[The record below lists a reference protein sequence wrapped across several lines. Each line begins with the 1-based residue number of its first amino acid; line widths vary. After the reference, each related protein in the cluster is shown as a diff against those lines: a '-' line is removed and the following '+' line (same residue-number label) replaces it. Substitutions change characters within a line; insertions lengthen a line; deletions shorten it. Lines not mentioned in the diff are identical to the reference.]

1 MDEATPYALHAQ
13 AARRALADSGL
24 DRALIDGL
32 ASAGLGTL
40 APVEVAEYLGL
51 RPTWVDSTSVGGATW
66 EVMAAHA
73 ADAIAQRRANAVLL
87 VYGSTARA
95 DIKARRRTSDLS
107 FGARGPL
114 QFEVPYGHTLIAK
127 YAMAARRHM
136 HQYGTTLEQLAQVAV
151 QARANA
157 AANPDA
163 LYREPITVED
173 VLSGPMIADPFTKLH
188 CCVRSDGGC
197 AVLLVGEEYV
207 PDLARHPVWVL
218 GAGTAVSHTTMSEWE
233 DFTVSPAAVSG
244 RAAFERA
251 GVTPRDIDLAEIYDA
266 FTYMTLVTLEDL
278 GFCAKGEGGAFV
290 AEGRLLRDGSLPVN
304 TDGGGL
310 SACHPGMRGLFLLVE
325 AVRQL
330 RGEADEARAVGG
342 ADEARAVGGA
352 DEARA
357 VGEADETCAVG
368 EADEVRAV
376 GGADEVRAAGEADE
390 VRAAGEADEVRAVG
404 EADEVRAAGEA
415 DEAGVAG
422 ATGAAAGGRQ
432 VRRADGSLPELAV
445 ASGTGGWFCSS
456 GTVVLGRG

>member
-1 MDEATPYALHAQ
+1 MPGPTPEPRNGRRRVAVVGVALSDCGRVDGPTPYALHAQ

-24 DRALIDGL
+24 GRSVVDGF
-32 ASAGLGTL
+32 ASAGLGIL

-51 RPTWVDSTSVGGATW
+51 RPTWVDSTSVGGSTW

-73 ADAIAQRRANAVLL
+73 ADAIAAGHANAVLL

-95 DIKARRRTSDLS
+95 DIKARRRTSNLS

-114 QFEVPYGHTLIAK
+114 QFEVPYGHTLVSK

-136 HQYGTTLEQLAQVAV
+136 HEYGTTLEQLASVAV

-157 AANPDA
+157 ATNPDA
-163 LYREPITVED
+163 MFRDPITVDD
-173 VLSGPMIADPFTKLH
+173 VLSGEMIADPFTKLH
-188 CCVRSDGGC
+188 CCIRSDGGC
-197 AVLLVGEEYV
+197 AVLLAAEDYV
-207 PDLARHPVWVL
+207 PDTAKSPVWIL
-218 GAGTAVSHTTMSEWE
+218 GTGTSVSHTTMSEWE

-244 RAAFERA
+244 RLAFERA
-251 GVTPRDIDLAEIYDA
+251 GLTPADVDLAEIYDA

-290 AEGRLLRDGSLPVN
+290 EKGRLLRDGELPVN

-330 RGEADEARAVGG
+330 RGEAGP
-342 ADEARAVGGA
+342 
-352 DEARA
+352 
-357 VGEADETCAVG
+357 T
-368 EADEVRAV
+368 
-376 GGADEVRAAGEADE
+376 
-390 VRAAGEADEVRAVG
+390 
-404 EADEVRAAGEA
+404 
-415 DEAGVAG
+415 
-422 ATGAAAGGRQ
+422 RQ
-432 VRRADGSLPELAV
+432 VTKRDGRLPEVAL

-456 GTVVLGRG
+456 GTVLLGRG

>member
-1 MDEATPYALHAQ
+1 MAATASRSTSRKVAVVGVALSDCGRVDEATPYALHAQ
-13 AARRALADSGL
+13 AARNALADSGL
-24 DRALIDGL
+24 GREVIDGI

-51 RPTWVDSTSVGGATW
+51 KPRWVDSTSVGGATW

-73 ADAIAQRRANAVLL
+73 AEAIAAGRANAVLL

-95 DIKARRRTSDLS
+95 DIKAKRRTSNLS

-114 QFEVPYGHTLIAK
+114 QFEVPYGHSLIAK

-136 HQYGTTLEQLAQVAV
+136 HEYGTTLEQLASVAV

-163 LYREPITVED
+163 MFRDPITVDD

-188 CCVRSDGGC
+188 CCIRSDGGC
-197 AVLLVGEEYV
+197 AVLLAAEEYV
-207 PDLARHPVWVL
+207 PDCASDPIWVL
-218 GAGTAVSHTTMSEWE
+218 GAGEHVSHTTMSEWD

-244 RAAFERA
+244 RLAFERA
-251 GVTPRDIDLAEIYDA
+251 GVRPADIDIAQIYDA
-266 FTYMTLVTLEDL
+266 FTYMTMVTLEDL

-290 AEGRLLRDGSLPVN
+290 EKGRLLRDGDLPTN

-310 SACHPGMRGLFLLVE
+310 SAQHPGMRGLFLLVE

-330 RGEADEARAVGG
+330 RGES
-342 ADEARAVGGA
+342 
-352 DEARA
+352 
-357 VGEADETCAVG
+357 GEA
-368 EADEVRAV
+368 
-376 GGADEVRAAGEADE
+376 
-390 VRAAGEADEVRAVG
+390 
-404 EADEVRAAGEA
+404 
-415 DEAGVAG
+415 
-422 ATGAAAGGRQ
+422 Q
-432 VRRADGSLPELAV
+432 VRRPDGTLPELAV

-456 GTVVLGRG
+456 GTVVLGR

>member
-1 MDEATPYALHAQ
+1 MSAAKRKRARKVAVVGVSLSDCGRVDSATPYALHAQ

-24 DRALIDGL
+24 DRSAVDGL

-51 RPTWVDSTSVGGATW
+51 RPTWTDSTSVGGSTW

-73 ADAIAQRRANAVLL
+73 ADAIAAGHARAVLL

-95 DIKARRRTSDLS
+95 DIRAGRRTSNLS

-114 QFEVPYGHTLIAK
+114 QFEVPYGHTLVAK

-136 HQYGTTLEQLAQVAV
+136 HQYGTTLEQLADIAV

-157 AANPDA
+157 AHNPDA
-163 LYREPITVED
+163 MFRTPITVDE

-188 CCVRSDGGC
+188 CCIRSDGGC
-197 AVLLVGEEYV
+197 ALLLAGEEYI
-207 PDLARHPVWVL
+207 PDTAKPPVWVL
-218 GAGTAVSHTTMSEWE
+218 GSGTAISHTTMSEWG
-233 DFTVSPAAVSG
+233 DFTVSPAALSG
-244 RAAFERA
+244 RQAFERA
-251 GVTPRDIDLAEIYDA
+251 GVRPSDIDVAELYDA

-290 AEGRLLRDGSLPVN
+290 GKGRLRLTGDLPTN

-330 RGEADEARAVGG
+330 RGEA
-342 ADEARAVGGA
+342 
-352 DEARA
+352 
-357 VGEADETCAVG
+357 GERQ
-368 EADEVRAV
+368 VRK
-376 GGADEVRAAGEADE
+376 
-390 VRAAGEADEVRAVG
+390 
-404 EADEVRAAGEA
+404 
-415 DEAGVAG
+415 
-422 ATGAAAGGRQ
+422 AGGR
-432 VRRADGSLPELAV
+432 LPELAV

>member
-1 MDEATPYALHAQ
+1 MARGSRKVAVVGAALSDCGRVGDATAYALHAQ
-13 AARRALADSGL
+13 AARRALADAGL
-24 DRALIDGL
+24 DRTVVDGF

-51 RPTWVDSTSVGGATW
+51 RPTWVDSTSVGGSTW

-73 ADAIAQRRANAVLL
+73 ADAIAAGHANAVLL

-95 DIKARRRTSDLS
+95 DVKAGRRTGTLS

-136 HQYGTTLEQLAQVAV
+136 IEYGTTIEELAQVAV

-157 AANPDA
+157 ALNPEA
-163 LYREPITVED
+163 MFRTPVTVDD
-173 VLSGPMIADPFTKLH
+173 VLSGPLIADPFTKLH
-188 CCVRSDGGC
+188 CCPRSDGGA
-197 AVLLVGEEYV
+197 AVLLAAEEYV
-207 PDLARHPVWVL
+207 RDCRTAPVWVL
-218 GAGTAVSHTTMSEWE
+218 GTGEHVSHATLSEWQ

-244 RAAFERA
+244 RLAFARA
-251 GVTPRDIDLAEIYDA
+251 GVSPADIDFAEIYDA

-290 AEGRLLRDGSLPVN
+290 GEGRLLVHGGQLPVN

-310 SACHPGMRGLFLLVE
+310 SAQHPGMRGLFLLVE

-330 RGEADEARAVGG
+330 RGEA
-342 ADEARAVGGA
+342 
-352 DEARA
+352 
-357 VGEADETCAVG
+357 GE
-368 EADEVRAV
+368 
-376 GGADEVRAAGEADE
+376 
-390 VRAAGEADEVRAVG
+390 
-404 EADEVRAAGEA
+404 
-415 DEAGVAG
+415 
-422 ATGAAAGGRQ
+422 RQ
-432 VRRADGSLPELAV
+432 VRGRDGGLPRLGV

-456 GTVVLGRG
+456 GTVVLGRE

>member
-1 MDEATPYALHAQ
+1 MPSSSSLDRHHPRHGRRVAAVGVALADCGRVDEATPYALHAQ

-24 DRALIDGL
+24 DRSVIDGL

-51 RPTWVDSTSVGGATW
+51 RPRWTDSTSVGGATW

-73 ADAIAQRRANAVLL
+73 ADAIAAGHADAVLL

-95 DIKARRRTSDLS
+95 DVRARRRTGNLS

-114 QFEVPYGHTLIAK
+114 QYEVPYGHSLIAK

-136 HQYGTTLEQLAQVAV
+136 HEYGTTLDQLAEVAV

-157 AANPDA
+157 ALNPEA
-163 LYREPITVED
+163 MYRDPLTVDD
-173 VLSGPMIADPFTKLH
+173 VLGGPMIADPFTKLH

-197 AVLLVGEEYV
+197 AVLLAAEEYV
-207 PDLARHPVWVL
+207 PDTAKAPVWIL
-218 GAGTAVSHTTMSEWE
+218 GTGEYASHSAMSQWE
-233 DFTVSPAAVSG
+233 DFTRSPAAVSG
-244 RAAFERA
+244 ELAFKRA
-251 GVTPRDIDLAEIYDA
+251 GVTPADIELAEIYDA

-278 GFCAKGEGGAFV
+278 GFCAKGEGGPYFTDKD
-290 AEGRLLRDGSLPVN
+290 RRLPVN

-330 RGEADEARAVGG
+330 RGEAPGL
-342 ADEARAVGGA
+342 
-352 DEARA
+352 
-357 VGEADETCAVG
+357 
-368 EADEVRAV
+368 
-376 GGADEVRAAGEADE
+376 
-390 VRAAGEADEVRAVG
+390 
-404 EADEVRAAGEA
+404 
-415 DEAGVAG
+415 
-422 ATGAAAGGRQ
+422 Q
-432 VRRADGSLPELAV
+432 VRRPDGSLPELAV

>member
-1 MDEATPYALHAQ
+1 MAAAARKVAVVGVALSDCGRVDEATSYALHAQ

-24 DRALIDGL
+24 DRSVVDGL
-32 ASAGLGTL
+32 ASAGLGIL

-51 RPTWVDSTSVGGATW
+51 RPTWVDSTAVGGSTW

-73 ADAIAQRRANAVLL
+73 AEAIAAGHANAVLL

-95 DIKARRRTSDLS
+95 DIKAKRRTANLS

-114 QFEVPYGHTLIAK
+114 QFEVPYGHTLISK

-136 HQYGTTLEQLAQVAV
+136 HQYGTTLEQLAEVAV

-157 AANPDA
+157 ARNPDA
-163 LYREPITVED
+163 MYRTPITVDE

-188 CCVRSDGGC
+188 CCIRSDGGG
-197 AVLLVGEEYV
+197 AVLLAAEEYV
-207 PDLARHPVWVL
+207 PDTAKTPVWIL
-218 GAGTAVSHTTMSEWE
+218 GSGTSVSHTTMSEWE

-244 RAAFERA
+244 RIAFERA
-251 GVTPRDIDLAEIYDA
+251 GVTPADIDLAEIYDA

-290 AEGRLLRDGSLPVN
+290 EKGRLTIDGDLPVN

-310 SACHPGMRGLFLLVE
+310 SACHPGMRGLFLLIE

-330 RGEADEARAVGG
+330 RGEAGD
-342 ADEARAVGGA
+342 
-352 DEARA
+352 
-357 VGEADETCAVG
+357 
-368 EADEVRAV
+368 
-376 GGADEVRAAGEADE
+376 
-390 VRAAGEADEVRAVG
+390 
-404 EADEVRAAGEA
+404 
-415 DEAGVAG
+415 
-422 ATGAAAGGRQ
+422 RQ
-432 VRRADGSLPELAV
+432 VRKSGGRLPRLAV

-456 GTVVLGRG
+456 GTVILERG

>member
-1 MDEATPYALHAQ
+1 MPAAKRKRARKVAVVGVSLSDCGRVDDATPYTLHAQ

-24 DRALIDGL
+24 DRSAVDGL

-51 RPTWVDSTSVGGATW
+51 RPTWTDSTSVGGSTW

-73 ADAIAQRRANAVLL
+73 ADAIAAGHANAVLL

-95 DIKARRRTSDLS
+95 DIRAGRRTSNLS

-114 QFEVPYGHTLIAK
+114 QFEVPYGHTLVAK

-136 HQYGTTLEQLAQVAV
+136 HQYGTTLEQLADVAV

-157 AANPDA
+157 AHNPDA
-163 LYREPITVED
+163 MFRAPITVDD
-173 VLSGPMIADPFTKLH
+173 VLDGPVIADPFTKLH
-188 CCVRSDGGC
+188 CCIRSDGGC
-197 AVLLVGEEYV
+197 AVLLAGEEYV
-207 PDLARHPVWVL
+207 TDTAKPPVWVL
-218 GAGTAVSHTTMSEWE
+218 GAGTAISHTTMSEWD
-233 DFTVSPAAVSG
+233 DFTVSPAAASG
-244 RAAFERA
+244 RQAFGRA
-251 GVTPRDIDLAEIYDA
+251 GVGPSDIDVAELYDA

-290 AEGRLLRDGSLPVN
+290 GKGRLTLDGELPTN

-330 RGEADEARAVGG
+330 RGEA
-342 ADEARAVGGA
+342 
-352 DEARA
+352 
-357 VGEADETCAVG
+357 GERQVHK
-368 EADEVRAV
+368 
-376 GGADEVRAAGEADE
+376 
-390 VRAAGEADEVRAVG
+390 
-404 EADEVRAAGEA
+404 
-415 DEAGVAG
+415 
-422 ATGAAAGGRQ
+422 AGGR
-432 VRRADGSLPELAV
+432 LPELAV